1 MANEN
6 KKINELADDDEEVTA
21 ELEALTVRLGD
32 AEADA
37 NTFGFENIDDE
48 ADAASIAKLRSDLE
62 KRSETI
68 ERLQFDIEQL
78 RAKWLG
84 LEAEIT
90 AREEVTAR
98 LTREL
103 DQNKDRLGRK
113 QKLLAE
119 RDKTIKSLKAEIRE
133 RNEEFRAFQDAV
145 REKEERLNAGQV
157 ASNDAA
163 LRELEAQQARTEAY
177 ADELRR
183 QLSDLARDSDFAIS
197 EREKMILAVAEAQQ
211 TIAKLDA
218 RLTES
223 ETEREKAV
231 DALRV
236 LQRDHEQEIKTLRFE
251 LGEAEETLA
260 QNEDISEQLASD
272 LVETRNYRDEL
283 ERMLGETEKQSGNH
297 IEELEK
303 QVARLQATV
312 EEYEEKLEGKSEAIN
327 CLLAEL
333 AKKTQEIDSIGEI
346 ENVIHEID
354 DRMSERIDERPGDQ
368 HRVTRLLI
376 GRVGQ
381 QELRFPLF
389 KDRLTIGRTGTN
401 DIQLKAQYISRR
413 HAVIVTEGDATRVV
427 DWGSKNGVYVNSER
441 VTEHFLKN
449 GDIVAI
455 GTAEFRY
462 EERPKRDS

>member
-6 KKINELADDDEEVTA
+6 KKINELAGDDEEATA
-21 ELEALTVRLGD
+21 ELEALTVRLDG

-37 NTFGFENIDDE
+37 NTYGFENIDDE
-48 ADAASIAKLRSDLE
+48 ADAESIAKLRSDLE
-62 KRSETI
+62 TRSETI

-84 LEAEIT
+84 LEAEIK
-90 AREEVTAR
+90 AREE
-98 LTREL
+98 LTTSLSTEL
-103 DQNKDRLGRK
+103 DQNRNKLGRK
-113 QKLLAE
+113 QKLLVE

-133 RNEEFRAFQDAV
+133 RNEEFRDLQDSV
-145 REKEERLNAGQV
+145 REKEQRLSAGQV

-163 LRELEAQQARTEAY
+163 LRELQAQQARTEAY

-183 QLSDLARDSDFAIS
+183 QLNEVVRDTDSALS
-197 EREKMILAVAEAQQ
+197 QREKLTIKVADAQELIGKLEGQLATSESTRDAALQALAE
-211 TIAKLDA
+211 T
-218 RLTES
+218 
-223 ETEREKAV
+223 
-231 DALRV
+231 
-236 LQRDHEQEIKTLRFE
+236 QRDHEQEIKTLRFE

-272 LVETRNYRDEL
+272 LVETRSYRDEL
-283 ERMLGETEKQSGNH
+283 ERMLGETEKQSTDR

-303 QVARLQATV
+303 QVTKLEATV
-312 EEYEEKLEGKSEAIN
+312 EEYEDKLEGKSEAIN

-333 AKKTQEIDSIGEI
+333 AKKTHEIDSIGEI

-354 DRMSERIDERPGDQ
+354 DRMSERIDEPAGEH

-376 GRVGQ
+376 GRIGE

-389 KDRLTIGRTGTN
+389 KDRLTIGRTATN

-413 HAVIVTEGDATRVV
+413 HAVVVTESDATRVV

-449 GDIVAI
+449 GDIVTI

>member
-48 ADAASIAKLRSDLE
+48 ADAASIAKLRSDLQ

-103 DQNKDRLGRK
+103 DQNKDKLGRK
-113 QKLLAE
+113 RKLLAE
-119 RDKTIKSLKAEIRE
+119 RDKTIKSLKAEIRQ

-145 REKEERLNAGQV
+145 REKEARLNAGQV

-197 EREKMILAVAEAQQ
+197 EREKMILAVADAQQ

-223 ETEREKAV
+223 EAERENAV

-283 ERMLGETEKQSGNH
+283 ERMLGETEKQSGDH

-312 EEYEEKLEGKSEAIN
+312 EEYAEKLEGKSEAIN

-354 DRMSERIDERPGDQ
+354 DRMSERIDERPSDQ